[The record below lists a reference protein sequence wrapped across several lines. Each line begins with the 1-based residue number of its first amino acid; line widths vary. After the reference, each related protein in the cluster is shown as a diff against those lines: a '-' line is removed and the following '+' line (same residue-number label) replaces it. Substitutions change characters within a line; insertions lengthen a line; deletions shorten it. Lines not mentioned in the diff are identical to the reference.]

1 MESLDDDIDDLKIG
15 MRVSSE
21 NEAYKL
27 YCKYALRK
35 GFGVRK
41 GNFRYTSGGV
51 IKQREFLCANAGQY
65 RDGDPFNPKKIRRL
79 VTRTG
84 CKALIKFVIAEGIW
98 EISYINDEHN
108 HNFVDQEERQFL
120 RISRNI
126 DSASASVLNSMV
138 GAGIK
143 GTKAYSYLSKE
154 VGGSE
159 NVGFTLR
166 DCQNFVNEKKKSL
179 IQRGDAQSV
188 IKHFKQCR
196 AEDHIFFHSEE
207 LDAEGRL
214 ANFFWRDGRSRL
226 DYDYFGDVVVFDTT
240 YRTNR
245 YDMIFAPFVGVNHH
259 RKNILF
265 GCAFLVDETTDSFV
279 WLFEEFLE
287 AMDNKAPKTIFT
299 DQCQAM
305 ANAIKK
311 VFPNTCH
318 RLCSWHIS
326 KNATQKLG
334 TLYGNYEFK
343 TLFQKCL
350 HSEAIDDFESTWS
363 LMITKFGIAD
373 NKWLKSLYGLRE
385 KWCPAFSL
393 DTFTLRAKSTQR
405 SESMNNVLQKMSS
418 KAMTLM
424 EFVQHYEEQC
434 EKMRLAEANEDYRS
448 KHGIIQMK
456 AKDSKMLKQATCVY
470 TNNIYYL
477 FEDEVLSSLAVKL
490 ELLSNLQSSF
500 IVLLWEVFNLWN
512 IHDIPSQYI
521 LERWTKYVKSKQPPF
536 EVGGSSRNK
545 KSSLTLERSILLQQ
559 SYRAINHLV
568 MTAEGKSLAKKHV
581 QLMWE
586 DAQKL
591 METFNPNKENDNTSS
606 DLTKI
611 GGHLE
616 EMIVLDPSHVK
627 AKGVTNARIK
637 SYLEKRKRRQKKGQP
652 LHNTYNVP
660 SAPVLS
666 LPPVHAPTLHSFGQ
680 QLHTNIFNPGV
691 IHTSL
696 QCEQQVRPQ
705 SAMKEPENEHID
717 LSNQLFQ
724 SLLDSIQHTELQR
737 QVTLLGGKLKTQND
751 VDSVSVKLDRQIRDF
766 GVLIKSGVLHDDA
779 VLRSSKRESD
789 RVEARNLITR
799 LQIGSRSEVVVD
811 VEEGVRTSRGSE
823 VDNSITDWEHRVEEL
838 GVGLT
843 AGVDSGGRQE
853 CVDCDGAGDHPGG
866 RRARRRRSKRIRH
879 GRR

>member
-1 MESLDDDIDDLKIG
+1 
-15 MRVSSE
+15 
-21 NEAYKL
+21 
-27 YCKYALRK
+27 
-35 GFGVRK
+35 
-41 GNFRYTSGGV
+41 
-51 IKQREFLCANAGQY
+51 
-65 RDGDPFNPKKIRRL
+65 
-79 VTRTG
+79 
-84 CKALIKFVIAEGIW
+84 
-98 EISYINDEHN
+98 
-108 HNFVDQEERQFL
+108 
-120 RISRNI
+120 
-126 DSASASVLNSMV
+126 
-138 GAGIK
+138 
-143 GTKAYSYLSKE
+143 
-154 VGGSE
+154 
-159 NVGFTLR
+159 
-166 DCQNFVNEKKKSL
+166 
-179 IQRGDAQSV
+179 
-188 IKHFKQCR
+188 
-196 AEDHIFFHSEE
+196 
-207 LDAEGRL
+207 
-214 ANFFWRDGRSRL
+214 
-226 DYDYFGDVVVFDTT
+226 
-240 YRTNR
+240 
-245 YDMIFAPFVGVNHH
+245 
-259 RKNILF
+259 
-265 GCAFLVDETTDSFV
+265 
-279 WLFEEFLE
+279 
-287 AMDNKAPKTIFT
+287 
-299 DQCQAM
+299 
-305 ANAIKK
+305 
-311 VFPNTCH
+311 
-318 RLCSWHIS
+318 
-326 KNATQKLG
+326 
-334 TLYGNYEFK
+334 
-343 TLFQKCL
+343 
-350 HSEAIDDFESTWS
+350 
-363 LMITKFGIAD
+363 
-373 NKWLKSLYGLRE
+373 
-385 KWCPAFSL
+385 
-393 DTFTLRAKSTQR
+393 
-405 SESMNNVLQKMSS
+405 
-418 KAMTLM
+418 MTLM

-490 ELLSNLQSSF
+490 ELLSNLSTIFIYRAFVGGDKHYIINFDSSNF
-500 IVLLWEVFNLWN
+500 NVVCSCKLFESTGWLCRHALKVFNLWN

-545 KSSLTLERSILLQQ
+545 KSSLTLERSILLQK

-823 VDNSITDWEHRVEEL
+823 VDNSIADWEHRVEEL